1 MGHQFQW
8 ATFKSFLP
16 CANAGLYPRGG
27 GGYFSTV
34 CGTGTCHF
42 LGVLFQTVTEL
53 WVPFSQFLD
62 ISRNYG
68 CPFQGI
74 FDNFRNYG
82 PRYSFDLWNY
92 GPKIQQNLRN
102 YGYQFFGQNG
112 TSPSHKRL
120 SYPPPP
126 SLYPCTNPLNET

>member
-1 MGHQFQW
+1 MW
-8 ATFKSFLP
+8 AINFSGLFLRVFCP
-16 CANAGLYPRGG
+16 VQMQAYILGGGG

-120 SYPPPP
+120 SYPPPELI
-126 SLYPCTNPLNET
+126 SLHKPFK